1 MRRAVIGAF
10 IGLGLLALT
19 ALWFVRYLDTPLDM
33 NGNDYRLDV
42 RGGSS
47 MTKVSQEL
55 ADEGLLQYPRLFG
68 LYGRMSGQAGRIQAG
83 EYVFQRGIT
92 PHQLLEQMVSGR
104 VRLHSLTVVEGWTV
118 PELLDALRQHE
129 AISST
134 FEGNS
139 PTELARALELPVAHA
154 EGQFFPDTY
163 HFPKGTT
170 DIEFLQQAHELLQT
184 QLDALWAQR
193 APALPL
199 TDSYQ
204 ALILASI
211 VERETALDAER
222 PQVAGVFERRLK
234 KGMRLQTDPTV
245 IYGLGE
251 SFDGNL
257 TRRDLQTDSP
267 YNTYTRNGLPP
278 TPISLPGRS
287 SLAAVMNP
295 AQGTA
300 LYFVATGLDD
310 GSHLFTGTLEEHN
323 EAVAQYLARLRERQD

>member
-1 MRRAVIGAF
+1 MRRAVIGVF

-19 ALWFVRYLDTPLDM
+19 ALWFVRYLGTPLDI
-33 NGNDYRLDV
+33 GGDSYRLDV
-42 RGGSS
+42 QGGSS
-47 MTKVSQEL
+47 MTKVAQEL

-68 LYGRMSGQAGRIQAG
+68 LYGRMSGQAERIQAG
-83 EYVFQRGIT
+83 EYVFQRGTT
-92 PHQLLEQMVSGR
+92 PRQLLEQMVSGR
-104 VRLHSLTVVEGWTV
+104 VKLHSLTVVEGWTV
-118 PELLDALRQHE
+118 PELLDALRQHT
-129 AISST
+129 AIRST
-134 FEGNS
+134 FEGRS
-139 PTELARALELPVAHA
+139 PAKLAVALELPVAHA

-170 DIEFLQQAHELLQT
+170 DIEFLQQAHVLMQT
-184 QLDALWAQR
+184 QLETLWAQR
-193 APALPL
+193 APAIPL

-251 SFDGNL
+251 RFDGNL
-257 TRRDLQTDSP
+257 TRQDLQTDTL
-267 YNTYTRNGLPP
+267 YNTYTRDGLPP

-295 AQGTA
+295 AKGTA

-323 EAVAQYLARLRERQD
+323 AAVAQYLARLRERQD